1 MSEQTAQE
9 PTMEE
14 ILASIRRIIS
24 EDETPAAEAAPAHEP
39 EPAPAPEPEVHH
51 APAEVAPSMM
61 DETPSMEEDDVLE
74 LTDRWEEPAPTPIET
89 VGDIE
94 AHTPQPFEAPRPE
107 PVYEAPRAPAY
118 EPPAETLVSSH
129 IADSAASSFAG
140 LAQQIMMPRNG
151 LMLEDVVKEMMKP
164 MLKQW
169 LDQNLDRIV
178 QEAVRVEVE
187 RISRRGAG

>member
-24 EDETPAAEAAPAHEP
+24 EDEAPAAEAAPAH
-39 EPAPAPEPEVHH
+39 APEPEPEPEQHH

-74 LTDRWEEPAPTPIET
+74 LTDRWEEPAPAPTPVET

-94 AHTPQPFEAPRPE
+94 AVAPRPFEAPRPE
-107 PVYEAPRAPAY
+107 PVYEAPRAPAH
-118 EPPAETLVSSH
+118 EPAAETLVSSH
-129 IADSAASSFAG
+129 IADAAASSFAG

-164 MLKQW
+164 LLKQW

>member
-24 EDETPAAEAAPAHEP
+24 EDEAPAAEAAPAHTPEP
-39 EPAPAPEPEVHH
+39 EHAPEPEHHH

-74 LTDRWEEPAPTPIET
+74 LTDRWEEPAPVET
-89 VGDIE
+89 IGDIE
-94 AHTPQPFEAPRPE
+94 AAPRPFEAPRPE
-107 PVYEAPRAPAY
+107 PVYEAPRAPLRE
-118 EPPAETLVSSH
+118 EPAADSLVSNH

-164 MLKQW
+164 LLKQW